1 MAGFIINAMSQE
13 REAAHERGTVAEVAR
28 PETQPPPRYAVLMLN
43 DDFTPMDFVVEVLTR
58 FFAMDLEKATQIML
72 HVHTRGQA
80 VCGTYSRDVAE
91 SKAGQVN
98 EYARVNQHPLLCR
111 VEKA

>member
-1 MAGFIINAMSQE
+1 MSQE
-13 REAAHERGTVAEVAR
+13 RDAAQERGTVAEVAR
-28 PETQPPPRYAVLMLN
+28 PETQPPSRYAVLMLN

-80 VCGTYSRDVAE
+80 VCGVYTRDVAE

-98 EYARVNQHPLLCR
+98 EYARLEQHPLLCR